1 LTKHG
6 ILHRKSCP
14 HTSQQNG
21 LAERKLRHILETGL
35 TLLAHSH
42 LSNRYWVDAFLT
54 AVHIINRLPT
64 PTLKYKSPYF
74 TLHNREPDYQTLR
87 VFGCLCY
94 PLLRLFGLH
103 KLEYRSKPCIF
114 LGYNYAGYKCL
125 DPVTNKVY
133 LSRHVI
139 FNEDFFPAKDK
150 ATSQLPSKI
159 SAQRDVPFILPI
171 QLPFVPHD
179 FSGLPPVFDH
189 TTGPSAPSQLV
200 AEPTS
205 EIASL
210 LTAEPTSP
218 HTTVS
223 ATSPSNAASPQ
234 ASTSLP
240 LTHTQPQPHPMVT
253 RSKTSSL
260 RPKSFADFQLFHTL
274 HSETKPVS
282 YSKAALDP
290 HWKEAMKLEY
300 EALISNG
307 TWTLCPRPLDHT
319 TICNKW
325 VYKIKRLADG
335 SVEMFKARLV
345 AKGFDQQSGID
356 YTETFNPV
364 IKPSTI
370 RVILTLAVHFNC
382 DIRQLDVS
390 NAFLQGSLLEEVYME
405 RP

>member
-1 LTKHG
+1 
-6 ILHRKSCP
+6 
-14 HTSQQNG
+14 
-21 LAERKLRHILETGL
+21 
-35 TLLAHSH
+35 
-42 LSNRYWVDAFLT
+42 
-54 AVHIINRLPT
+54 
-64 PTLKYKSPYF
+64 
-74 TLHNREPDYQTLR
+74 
-87 VFGCLCY
+87 
-94 PLLRLFGLH
+94 
-103 KLEYRSKPCIF
+103 LEYRSKPCIF
-114 LGYNYAGYKCL
+114 LGYNYASYKCL
-125 DPVTNKVY
+125 DTVTNKVY
-133 LSRHVI
+133 LTRHVI